1 MRTLAKLLHILELN
15 LTMNEELIEL
25 INAAR
30 VLEII
35 RWIEE
40 HYNGELVEWSSIGQL
55 IIMLHPEGEWRQ
67 HLSETPEKSFWL
79 LGIDDFGEPSAAL
92 VFSHIGSI
100 VKNMGKY

>member
-1 MRTLAKLLHILELN
+1 MKEKALASLQTAIIQKRKLDLNSILRDVEFTDVRTLAKLLHILELN

-40 HYNGELVEWSSIGQL
+40 HYNG
-55 IIMLHPEGEWRQ
+55 
-67 HLSETPEKSFWL
+67 
-79 LGIDDFGEPSAAL
+79 
-92 VFSHIGSI
+92 
-100 VKNMGKY
+100 